1 MGAAGELS
9 SPTEPLTPADVAVL
23 DRLAALWSDLD
34 PVPADLV
41 DRIGLALTLDAL
53 HTEVAELRRVGSAEL
68 AVRADETSIEAETI
82 TFTTD
87 VLTVMITVHAEGEH
101 VRIDGWATPAGV
113 LAVELHQGPSI
124 LRTESDE
131 DGRFVLTEV
140 PRGPA
145 RLDLR
150 RAAEPTVPVVTPMIE
165 L

>member
-1 MGAAGELS
+1 MGSAGELH
-9 SPTEPLTPADVAVL
+9 PPAAPLDQADLALL
-23 DRLAALWSDLD
+23 DQLAALWDELD
-34 PVPADLV
+34 PVPDDLV

-101 VRIDGWATPAGV
+101 VRIDGWATPTGV
-113 LAVELHQGPSI
+113 LAVELRQGANVVT
-124 LRTESDE
+124 TESDE
-131 DGRFVLTEV
+131 DGRFVLEDV

-145 RLDLR
+145 RLVLR

>member
-1 MGAAGELS
+1 MGSAGELH
-9 SPTEPLTPADVAVL
+9 SPSAPLDRADVVL
-23 DRLAALWSDLD
+23 LDQLAALWEGLD
-34 PVPADLV
+34 PVPDDLV

-101 VRIDGWATPAGV
+101 VRIDGWATPTGV
-113 LAVELHQGPSI
+113 LAVELRQGANVVT
-124 LRTESDE
+124 TESDE
-131 DGRFVLTEV
+131 DGRFVLEDV

-145 RLDLR
+145 RLVLR

>member
-1 MGAAGELS
+1 MAADDVAAFAL
-9 SPTEPLTPADVAVL
+9 EPLGPVDTAIL
-23 DRLAALWSDLD
+23 DDLAALWGRLD

-53 HTEVAELRRVGSAEL
+53 ETELAQIHRVASPAL

-101 VRIDGWATPAGV
+101 VRIDGWSTPAGQV
-113 LAVELHQGPSI
+113 SVELHQGSTVTT
-124 LRTESDE
+124 TESDE
-131 DGRFVLTEV
+131 NGRFVLADV
-140 PRGPA
+140 ARGAA
-145 RLDLR
+145 RLVLR
-150 RAAEPTVPVVTPMIE
+150 RAAAPQEPVVTPMIE